1 MLRSMIALAV
11 AVVSAVPAA
20 AQEART
26 GRVAGTVVSAGNARG
41 VAGMQIRFDT
51 GERVVTDSRGRFEVE
66 GLAWGERPVIL
77 VSSRCAITTAT
88 VVVSEVDRREYHLTL
103 PQEIADRQREDMRA
117 RAEGIYMTADEIIAT
132 RSRRMIDVVRRV
144 APQMV
149 GAPGVQPGDVSP
161 VRGRNRAT
169 ASGVT
174 EPVLVVD
181 GAVLGR
187 GDRILSDLA
196 PDEVAALEILKGAAG
211 GWMYGSEGA
220 GGVIRVWTKRGGAAS
235 SPVGPESCEVPGW

>member
-1 MLRSMIALAV
+1 MLRSMIVLAV
-11 AVVSAVPAA
+11 AAVSAVPAA

-26 GRVAGTVVSAGNARG
+26 GRVAGTVVSGSNGRA
-41 VAGMQIRFDT
+41 VAGVQIRFDS

-103 PQEIADRQREDMRA
+103 PQEIAEMQREDMRA
-117 RAEGIYMTADEIIAT
+117 RAEGIYMTADEIMAT
-132 RSRRMIDVVRRV
+132 RARRMIDVVRRV

-196 PDEVAALEILKGAAG
+196 PGEVAAMEILKGAAG

-235 SPVGPESCEVPGW
+235 APVGPESCEVPGW

>member
-1 MLRSMIALAV
+1 MLRSLIALAI
-11 AVVSAVPAA
+11 AALSAFPAR
-20 AQEART
+20 AQETRT
-26 GRVAGTVVSAGNARG
+26 GRVSGLVVSGEDGRG
-41 VAGMQIRFDT
+41 VAGVQIRFDT
-51 GERVVTDSRGRFEVE
+51 GQRVVTDSKGRFEVD
-66 GLAWGERPVIL
+66 GLAWGERPVVL
-77 VSSRCAITTAT
+77 VSSRCAVTTAA
-88 VVVSEVDRREYHLTL
+88 VVVSEVDHREYHLTL
-103 PQEIADRQREDMRA
+103 PREIADRQRDDMRA
-117 RAEGIYMTADEIIAT
+117 RAEGIYMTADEIMAT

-149 GAPGVQPGDVSP
+149 GGPGVQPGEVSP

-174 EPVLVVD
+174 EPVLVID

-235 SPVGPESCEVPGW
+235 SPVGPESCEIPGW

>member
-1 MLRSMIALAV
+1 MIALAV

-77 VSSRCAITTAT
+77 VSSRCSITTAT

-117 RAEGIYMTADEIIAT
+117 RAEGIYMTADEIMAT
-132 RSRRMIDVVRRV
+132 RARRMIDVVRRV

-161 VRGRNRAT
+161 VRGRNRST

-196 PDEVAALEILKGAAG
+196 PGEVAALEILKGAAG

-235 SPVGPESCEVPGW
+235 APVGPESCEVPGW

>member
-41 VAGMQIRFDT
+41 VAGVQIRFDT

-77 VSSRCAITTAT
+77 VSSRCSITTAT

-117 RAEGIYMTADEIIAT
+117 RAEGIYMTADEIMAT
-132 RSRRMIDVVRRV
+132 RARRMIDVVRRV

-161 VRGRNRAT
+161 VRGRNRST

-196 PDEVAALEILKGAAG
+196 PGEVAALEILKGAAG

-235 SPVGPESCEVPGW
+235 APVGPESCEVPGW

>member
-1 MLRSMIALAV
+1 
-11 AVVSAVPAA
+11 
-20 AQEART
+20 
-26 GRVAGTVVSAGNARG
+26 
-41 VAGMQIRFDT
+41 
-51 GERVVTDSRGRFEVE
+51 VVTDSRGRFEVE

-77 VSSRCAITTAT
+77 VSSRCSITTAT

-117 RAEGIYMTADEIIAT
+117 RAEGIYMTADEIMAT
-132 RSRRMIDVVRRV
+132 RARRMIDVVRRV

-161 VRGRNRAT
+161 VRGRNRST

-196 PDEVAALEILKGAAG
+196 PGEVAALEILKGAAG

-235 SPVGPESCEVPGW
+235 APVGPESCEVPGW

>member
-11 AVVSAVPAA
+11 AAVSAVPAA

-26 GRVAGTVVSAGNARG
+26 GRVAGTVVSGSNGRA
-41 VAGMQIRFDT
+41 VAGVQIRFDS
-51 GERVVTDSRGRFEVE
+51 GERVVTDSRGRFEVD

-88 VVVSEVDRREYHLTL
+88 VVVSEADRREYHLTL
-103 PQEIADRQREDMRA
+103 PQEIAEMQREDMRA
-117 RAEGIYMTADEIIAT
+117 RAEGIYMTADEIMAT
-132 RSRRMIDVVRRV
+132 RARRMIDVVRRV

-196 PDEVAALEILKGAAG
+196 PGEVAAMEILKGAAG

-235 SPVGPESCEVPGW
+235 APVGPESCEVPGW